1 MAYLTAVI
9 VMTLNVLEGHSLLQ
23 AFSCEIFHI
32 CGASHGS
39 SASAELLVKIAPL
52 YDSIANL
59 QKMPPYLKC
68 VTTLPCDISGIFL
81 TNDGQRNFVM
91 LLYNVP
97 MLQNYQEIQHKA
109 TL

>member
-1 MAYLTAVI
+1 MSLKVI
-9 VMTLNVLEGHSLLQ
+9 PHIASFYK
-23 AFSCEIFHI
+23 AIFHI
-32 CGASHGS
+32 CGAPHGS
-39 SASAELLVKIAPL
+39 SASAELLVKIASL
-52 YDSIANL
+52 YDATANL